1 MKFIADAMLGTLA
14 RWLRALGYDV
24 AYDPSLPDRIL
35 LRQAREEGRIL
46 LTRDTG
52 LIVLRDVPE
61 HVFIAHDELEKQIA
75 QVFAAF
81 EIIPEAGKFLTRC
94 LACNGLLAAVKKA
107 SIKAEVPPFVY
118 ATQKVFRR
126 CPDCRRIYW
135 EGTHVP
141 RMAETLAR
149 LAAIGKPDE
158 SPH

>member
-14 RWLRALGYDV
+14 RWLRGMGYDV
-24 AYDPSLPDRIL
+24 AYDPLLPDRKL
-35 LRQAREEGRIL
+35 LRRAREEGRIL

-52 LIVLRDVPE
+52 MIALKDVPK
-61 HVFIAHDELEKQIA
+61 HVFITHDAVEKQIA
-75 QVFAAF
+75 QVFS
-81 EIIPEAGKFLTRC
+81 ELKLTPNPVQFLIRC
-94 LACNGLLAAVKKA
+94 LACNGLLAVVEKE

-141 RMAETLAR
+141 RMRETLKR
-149 LAAIGKPDE
+149 LATAHKPDE
-158 SPH
+158 SPL